1 MTWFVY
7 AILSAFLGSLSA
19 ILEKRTLGSMHAIEF
34 SAALSVCAALWSLPI
49 LFTASWANVDLKVIA
64 LIFVLSIVAAFAF
77 IGITRAVKHMEIST
91 SSPLLLVGPF
101 MTAITAYIILGEKL
115 TLLQWAGIA
124 LLAIGIYTLETKHF
138 FRFREFLANI
148 FGDKYTRYIMFG
160 LLLYAFTGVGDRFVI
175 AHWHVAPTL
184 YTALIQLF
192 LAFEFILITLYYR
205 GGLLAPIR
213 IMRSNWK
220 SIVLIALL
228 TTGYRLMQAEATALA
243 AIGLVVAVKRSS
255 SLFTTIIGGELFH
268 DKDILRKSIA
278 CLIMIGGIYL
288 IALNG

>member
-19 ILEKRTLGSMHAIEF
+19 ILEKRTLGTVHAIEF

-49 LFTASWANVDLKVIA
+49 FFTASWANVDLKVIA
-64 LIFVLSIVAAFAF
+64 LTFILSIIAAFAF

-101 MTAITAYIILGEKL
+101 MTAITAFIILGEKL

-138 FRFREFLANI
+138 FRFREFLSNI

-192 LAFEFILITLYYR
+192 LAFQFILITLYYR

-220 SIVLIALL
+220 SVLLIALL

-268 DKDILRKSIA
+268 DKDIFRKSIA
-278 CLIMIGGIYL
+278 CLIMIVGVYL

>member
-34 SAALSVCAALWSLPI
+34 STALSFLAALWSAPI
-49 LFTASWANVDLKVIA
+49 LFTSSWANVDLKVISV
-64 LIFVLSIVAAFAF
+64 LFGLSIVAAFAF
-77 IGITRAVKHMEIST
+77 IGITRAVRHMEIST

-101 MTAITAYIILGEKL
+101 MTAIMAYLLLGEQL
-115 TLLQWAGIA
+115 SLFQWGGIA

-138 FRFREFLANI
+138 WRFGEFLRNI
-148 FGDKYTRYIMFG
+148 FGDKYTRYIMLG
-160 LLLYAFTGVGDRFVI
+160 LLLYAFTGVGDRVVI
-175 AHWHVAPTL
+175 AHWHVPPTL

-192 LAFEFILITLYYR
+192 LAFQFIFITLYYR
-205 GGLLAPIR
+205 GGLSAPYKL
-213 IMRSNWK
+213 MRTNWK
-220 SIVLIALL
+220 SLVFIALL

-268 DKDILRKSIA
+268 DKDIFRKSIA
-278 CLIMIGGIYL
+278 CLIMICGVYL
-288 IALNG
+288 IALYG

>member
-34 SAALSVCAALWSLPI
+34 SAALAVCAAIWSAPI

-64 LIFVLSIVAAFAF
+64 LIFLLSIVAAFAF
-77 IGITRAVKHMEIST
+77 IGITRAVKHMQIST

-115 TLLQWAGIA
+115 SYLQWTGIA

-138 FRFREFLANI
+138 FRFKEFLANI
-148 FGDKYTRYIMFG
+148 LGDKYTRYIMFG

-192 LAFEFILITLYYR
+192 LAMQFVFITLYYR
-205 GGLLAPIR
+205 GGLAAPYR
-213 IMRSNWK
+213 IMQSNWK
-220 SIVLIALL
+220 SLIFIALL

-268 DKDILRKSIA
+268 DKDIFRKSIA
-278 CLIMIGGIYL
+278 CLIMIGGVYL
-288 IALNG
+288 IALN